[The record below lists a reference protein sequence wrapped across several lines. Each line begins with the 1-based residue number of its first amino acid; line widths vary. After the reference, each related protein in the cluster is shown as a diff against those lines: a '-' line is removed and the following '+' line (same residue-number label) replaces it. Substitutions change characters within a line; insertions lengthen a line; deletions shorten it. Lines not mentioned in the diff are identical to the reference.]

1 MPNEILP
8 EPKKESSPLAEI
20 TADDIASYKI
30 INQDILNTIFCTYN
44 DNKQKK
50 QENQPVNI
58 LRIPKPRHYI
68 LDKILTKLGF
78 QPRQWKHWETIAT
91 NHKFKLQNND
101 ILNIYVKNN
110 INKETDIIYVTT
122 AGQILKLQDFGQT
135 RSEALTAK
143 VIEAVG
149 HYNVIVA
156 DRRIDADIVTNK
168 TSLKKHIVRTVQQ
181 QQARLL
187 QPIERLICNYHNK
200 DEATYKNEVKQAFVD
215 YMGKLDSQLDAII
228 TITPTNNQRPDN
240 NDDYEAALKKLNID
254 QDTLNDFLKYNP
266 QFLQTLQAKLQELK
280 NDAQKFHNLVDSNS
294 ATDISTK
301 LQSFLRYNLNEIVR
315 GAQEQNDQ
323 ITWNS
328 NDSLFRGKLREYLVD
343 ADKVI
348 SSYVFDQH
356 NPITHGH
363 QSDFR
368 TDPNGTNR
376 IVYHSKTNIPRNRKG
391 FENLLYAIT
400 TLEDED
406 KGNKPKVVKSASWN
420 HYAARTNG
428 QILRRLGA
436 SFLTFIPHIFL
447 GIFNIPW
454 VALTGSTIIADFMQ
468 KIENKIND
476 FCDIKDDYEHNF
488 YKFSSKIGVNKIY
501 TSTIIGNMLNKVV
514 SELTAFIL
522 QTPQL
527 IKHKMAEQFNLL
539 KNDMKTGYWSGRFK
553 PSPVPSNNKV
563 DLSDDEKKKLQE
575 WLLPFMKD
583 AQALNSISSFTEA
596 HYAQPQQHLD
606 PYYPQG
612 IVSIVYGIE
621 GFVNLFKDDVF
632 EKDPVMA
639 SGALLAYL
647 AGGVAVLNPMLF
659 QLVLVKIGCSSTQIP
674 QIIETFQAIGK
685 FMGNGNIGEAISAG
699 FTSAQAVGVALNT
712 ATKGLESK
720 LADMLNDFRHDPLI
734 YAAVGVVA
742 YGVGYGFTEKIPVV
756 SESLK
761 EEIGNKYFGR
771 VLIGAK
777 VGLIGLE
784 AAIPEDE
791 EQKSILAHFFS
802 DIAETLL
809 IIARIVCSVV
819 TWSKQP
825 YIDLGKQILRSV
837 AAVVYALN
845 RISVLLAQMII
856 PIPKTILEVA
866 TTILVNIQKLLL
878 WPFAR
883 NNGHTLLGGYLIKGK
898 DSLLHLGYRLGFQV
912 REKIARGLDRV
923 IGATIKGLDKH
934 KSSAESPKNPGI
946 NQQQIHAL
954 LLEIS
959 KQQSQSQLPQQQA
972 PAVVITDLN
981 QSPLSSL
988 PTLIN
993 AKNENPIPS
1002 APPLPLNGHVL
1013 VT

>member
-1 MPNEILP
+1 MPNDDTNILP
-8 EPKKESSPLAEI
+8 TMESSPLAKI

-30 INQDILNTIFCTYN
+30 INQNILNTIFCK
-44 DNKQKK
+44 DNLERGGQKSQRVK
-50 QENQPVNI
+50 I

-78 QPRQWKHWETIAT
+78 PLQWKHWETIAT
-91 NHKFKLQNND
+91 NHKFKLQNDD

-122 AGQILKLQDFGQT
+122 ADQILKLQDFGQT

-156 DRRIDADIVTNK
+156 DRRISAHIKTNK
-168 TSLKKHIVRTVQQ
+168 TSLKEYIVKTVQ

-187 QPIERLICNYHNK
+187 QPIERLICNYHHK
-200 DEATYKNEVKQAFVD
+200 DEATYKNKVKQAFAD
-215 YMGKLDSQLDAII
+215 YMGKLDAQLDAIT
-228 TITPTNNQRPDN
+228 TITTNNNQRPAN
-240 NDDYEAALKKLNID
+240 NDLDLD
-254 QDTLNDFLKYNP
+254 QDTLNGFLKYNP
-266 QFLQTLQAKLQELK
+266 QFLRTLQAKLQELK
-280 NDAQKFHNLVDSNS
+280 NNAQQFQKVVDSSLVS
-294 ATDISTK
+294 ATDISTQ
-301 LQSFLRYNLNEIVR
+301 LQSFLRYTNEIVQ

-356 NPITHGH
+356 NPITREH

-368 TDPNGTNR
+368 TDPKNNPDAINDEGYGTNR
-376 IVYHSKTNIPRNRKG
+376 VVYHSKNNIPRNRKG

-400 TLEDED
+400 TLQG
-406 KGNKPKVVKSASWN
+406 KGNDEAKIVSVRSASWN
-420 HYAARTNG
+420 HFATRTKS
-428 QILRRLGA
+428 QKLPRLLA
-436 SFLTFIPHIFL
+436 SCLTFFPHLIL

-454 VALTGSTIIADFMQ
+454 VAITGSTIIADFMQ
-468 KIENKIND
+468 KIENYIRYEICKV
-476 FCDIKDDYEHNF
+476 KDDYEPDF
-488 YKFSSKIGVNKIY
+488 YKFSSKIGVNNIY

-527 IKHKMAEQFNLL
+527 IQHKMAEQFNLL
-539 KNDMKTGYWSGRFK
+539 VNDMKTGYWSDRFK
-553 PSPVPSNNKV
+553 PSPAAPNNEV
-563 DLSDDEKKKLQE
+563 VFSDSQKQKLQE
-575 WLLPFMKD
+575 RLLPFMED
-583 AQALNSISSFTEA
+583 AQKLNLISSFTEA

-621 GFVNLFKDDVF
+621 SFVNLLKDNVF
-632 EKDPVMA
+632 EKHPVA
-639 SGALLAYL
+639 SLAATFAYL

-659 QLVLVKIGCSSTQIP
+659 QLVLAKIGYTSTQIP
-674 QIIETFQAIGK
+674 QIVESFQAIGK

-699 FTSAQAVGVALNT
+699 FTSAQAVGVTLNT
-712 ATKGLESK
+712 ATQGLEST
-720 LADMLNDFRHDPLI
+720 LADMLNDFRHDHFTYI
-734 YAAVGVVA
+734 TAFMIA
-742 YGVGYGFTEKIPVV
+742 YGFGYLLTEKIPVV

-802 DIAETLL
+802 DVAETLL
-809 IIARIVCSVV
+809 IIGRIVCSVV

-845 RISVLLAQMII
+845 RIFVLLAQMII
-856 PIPKTILEVA
+856 QIPKTTLEVV
-866 TTILVNIQKLLL
+866 TTILVNLQKLLL

-883 NNGHTLLGGYLIKGK
+883 NSGHTLLGGYLIKGK

-934 KSSAESPKNPGI
+934 KSSAEPPKNPGI
-946 NQQQIHAL
+946 DQQQIHNFL
-954 LLEIS
+954 LNLS
-959 KQQSQSQLPQQQA
+959 QQQSQPLQQA
-972 PAVVITDLN
+972 IPVVITDQN
-981 QSPLSSL
+981 DQAPVPVYSSA
-988 PTLIN
+988 PPITPIG
-993 AKNENPIPS
+993 AKNEYTAPS
-1002 APPLPLNGHVL
+1002 GYVF
-1013 VT
+1013 